1 MKNYPKYLT
10 FSNRNNVPSVLNQ
23 AFPLP
28 DSNTDKRYFPK
39 NNLLYSNFNSI
50 EYERKFEIAQFF
62 IFLKETIEVEHFLVI
77 PAIANLNRLNFYIPN
92 KAKEDLYKIATD
104 EAFHAEQSLT
114 YLNSLKLQFQINL
127 EDDKLPPKFIQK
139 LELQKLNHTYEQI
152 KELLPIIFGIITET
166 RISIE
171 LGRFAKNTQ
180 LESSV
185 REICL
190 SHALDEV
197 VHSSQFQALG
207 EWLWEQMDDKIKQ
220 LVSASFID
228 ALFYRNMPDL
238 DALNLCFSFASNLPI
253 EDSKKIILQSY
264 TVEFVIAEMLE
275 ICEPTIKYLLKNK
288 MVSQTQIDNRI
299 TIERD
304 LLKNNFFN
312 I

>member
-1 MKNYPKYLT
+1 MKPY
-10 FSNRNNVPSVLNQ
+10 
-23 AFPLP
+23 
-28 DSNTDKRYFPK
+28 
-39 NNLLYSNFNSI
+39 
-50 EYERKFEIAQFF
+50 
-62 IFLKETIEVEHFLVI
+62 
-77 PAIANLNRLNFYIPN
+77 
-92 KAKEDLYKIATD
+92 
-104 EAFHAEQSLT
+104 
-114 YLNSLKLQFQINL
+114 
-127 EDDKLPPKFIQK
+127 
-139 LELQKLNHTYEQI
+139 
-152 KELLPIIFGIITET
+152 LPIIFGIITET

-264 TVEFVIAEMLE
+264 TEEFVIAEMLE